1 MHSFPR
7 LAPWLALLAVVGA
20 VAGWAAVGAV
30 ADEQPAPA
38 PKQPS
43 GAGGTSSG
51 AGAAPTGDD
60 PTSPESMLR
69 RIELLELQTTY
80 LASRERALTA
90 YVLDMQERAST
101 FDQALRRARAEGFT
115 AGAISAPSREA
126 LMVGLE
132 TLSHELQRELPALTK
147 EEERYLAE
155 IRSRQAG
162 RN

>member
-1 MHSFPR
+1 MRSFPR
-7 LAPWLALLAVVGA
+7 LALWLVLLVVGGGA
-20 VAGWAAVGAV
+20 VAAV
-30 ADEQPAPA
+30 ADEPTPA
-38 PKQPS
+38 PKEPA

-51 AGAAPTGDD
+51 AGAAPTGSD
-60 PTSPESMLR
+60 PASPEVMLR
-69 RIELLELQTTY
+69 RIELLELQATY

-90 YVLDMQERAST
+90 YVLDMQERAGA

-132 TLSHELQRELPALTK
+132 TLSRELQRELPALTK

-162 RN
+162 RD

>member
-7 LAPWLALLAVVGA
+7 LALWVALLVVGA
-20 VAGWAAVGAV
+20 LAVAAW

-38 PKQPS
+38 PKEPT

-51 AGAAPTGDD
+51 AGAAPTGGD
-60 PTSPESMLR
+60 PTAPESMLR

-90 YVLDMQERAST
+90 YVLDMQERAT
-101 FDQALRRARAEGFT
+101 AFDLALRRARAEGFT
-115 AGAISAPSREA
+115 AGSISAPSREA
-126 LMVGLE
+126 LIVGLE
-132 TLSHELQRELPALTK
+132 TLARELQRELPALTK